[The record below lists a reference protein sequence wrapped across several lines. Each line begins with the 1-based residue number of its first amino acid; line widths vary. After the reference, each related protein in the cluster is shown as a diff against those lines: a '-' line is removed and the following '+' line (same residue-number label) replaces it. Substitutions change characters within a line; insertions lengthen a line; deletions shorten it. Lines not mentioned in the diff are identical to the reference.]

1 MRLSLHTSPDKYL
14 TDQIMITPF
23 DEDVRRFDEDT
34 LRQLYNHS
42 KRMRSYIGPYDQ
54 AFKDWLTAESV
65 AYYVCSEFWSNTNLN
80 VISWLLQDECW
91 VQASDILDDY
101 LGTSTWSDE
110 LYSETAEQLQNE
122 LQEWVDGKVERY
134 LLDIGAPYE
143 LLVNGDAETI
153 AKTILTDMGVEYYHV
168 TYLELFKEVLLDE
181 AHDLECQNRTA

>member
-1 MRLSLHTSPDKYL
+1 MRLSLHTSPDKDL

-23 DEDVRRFDEDT
+23 DKDVRRFDEDT
-34 LRQLYNHS
+34 LRQLYNYS
-42 KRMRSYIGPYDQ
+42 KRMRSYKGPYDQ

-122 LQEWVDGKVERY
+122 LQEWVDGKVESF
-134 LLDIGAPYE
+134 LLDIGDPYE

-153 AKTILTDMGVEYYHV
+153 AKTILTDIGVEYYHV